1 MELGRRLR
9 QARLEQGLS
18 QRQLC
23 GDVITRNML
32 SQIENGS
39 ARPSMDTL
47 SYLAAQLG
55 KPVSFFLDEDSVA
68 TPNLHVIERA
78 RLLYAQKEW
87 TQLLSQLQ
95 QYRDDAGGFDE
106 ERWLLQAV
114 CLTELAEQALS
125 EGNRYYAHQ
134 LLDEAAQAGTCTM
147 YYTREHERRRLILL
161 AEATDA
167 PVTLPQEDR
176 GLLLRAE
183 WMRKAGKPEQSIAL
197 LACCADQTCAR
208 WHWLRAEAA
217 FAVEDYEVAISHYR
231 KAENEYGQRCY
242 ERLEA
247 CCRAV
252 EDYKMAY
259 EYACKRRNDS

>member
-1 MELGRRLR
+1 MELGQRLR

-55 KPVSFFLDEDSVA
+55 KPVSFFLEEDSA
-68 TPNLHVIERA
+68 AIPNLDVIQRA
-78 RLLYAQKEW
+78 RLFYAQKDW

-95 QYRDDAGGFDE
+95 QYQDDAGGFDE

-114 CLTELAEQALS
+114 CLMELAEQALG
-125 EGNRYYAHQ
+125 EGNKYYAHQ
-134 LLDEAAQAGTCTM
+134 LLDEAAQAGKCTM
-147 YYTREHERRRLILL
+147 YYTREHERRRLLLL

-167 PVTLPQEDR
+167 PVSLPNEDR
-176 GLLLRAE
+176 GLLLRAQ
-183 WMRKAGKPEQSIAL
+183 WMLKAGEPEQSIAL
-197 LACCADQTCAR
+197 LACCEEQTCPR

-217 FAVEDYEVAISHYR
+217 FAVSDYEGAISHYR
-231 KAENEYGQRCY
+231 KAEDEYGQRCY
-242 ERLEA
+242 EKLEA
-247 CCRAV
+247 CYRAV